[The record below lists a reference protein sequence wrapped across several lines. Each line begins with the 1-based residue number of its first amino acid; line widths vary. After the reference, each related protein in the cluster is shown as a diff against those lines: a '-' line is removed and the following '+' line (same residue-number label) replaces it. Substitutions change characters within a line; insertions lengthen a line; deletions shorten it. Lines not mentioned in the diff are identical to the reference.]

1 MNGNVVNPIIIIS
14 IFMGAMFAQQVRLW
28 HWVSDINHYLLQEI
42 SLLILIT
49 YCLFVV
55 HLYNSNVSVY
65 CCHKLQLC
73 GLLLWT
79 SWSSLFPHCCHCS
92 CGPSGNDHPTVWPMM
107 ALLSI
112 TIPYYPSGYSTRFH
126 IFLVDIPY

>member
-1 MNGNVVNPIIIIS
+1 
-14 IFMGAMFAQQVRLW
+14 MGAMFAQQVSLW

-42 SLLILIT
+42 SLLIPNA

-55 HLYNSNVSVY
+55 HLYNSNISFY

-79 SWSSLFPHCCHCS
+79 S
-92 CGPSGNDHPTVWPMM
+92 
-107 ALLSI
+107 
-112 TIPYYPSGYSTRFH
+112 
-126 IFLVDIPY
+126 